1 MYVSRFQHIN
11 ICRFSFA
18 FLEHVVVEYS
28 SISVD
33 SAASVFRAD
42 TINQHAAQKP
52 KRLINNRSENLKT
65 YI

>member
-1 MYVSRFQHIN
+1 MYVSRFQSIN
-11 ICRFSFA
+11 TCRFSFA
-18 FLEHVVVEYS
+18 FLEHVVVECS

-33 SAASVFRAD
+33 SAASVFRVD

-52 KRLINNRSENLKT
+52 KRLINNRSENLKI